1 MGTQL
6 QPSQLNSPGKD
17 IESYLS
23 SVHSIPILTKEEEQ
37 ELAIKLYEEDD
48 LEAARLL
55 VIHHLR
61 FVVHIAR
68 SYQGYGLPLADII
81 QEGNVG
87 LMKAVDKYDPHRGA
101 KVVSFAVHWIKAEI
115 HEYILKNWRLVKI
128 ATTKAQRK
136 LFFNLRSKKKTLE
149 WLTKEEAEKIAKDLN
164 VEVKDVLHM
173 ENRLSSNDA
182 SFDGPSSSD
191 DDDDLM
197 SPSQYLEDRT
207 FDPELIVATSEAQDL
222 NHNDL
227 SAALKMLD
235 DRSKDILQR
244 RYLADKKATLHDLAD
259 EYDVSAERIRQIE
272 NGALKKLKDFMGSAA

>member
-1 MGTQL
+1 
-6 QPSQLNSPGKD
+6 
-17 IESYLS
+17 
-23 SVHSIPILTKEEEQ
+23 
-37 ELAIKLYEEDD
+37 
-48 LEAARLL
+48 
-55 VIHHLR
+55 
-61 FVVHIAR
+61 
-68 SYQGYGLPLADII
+68 
-81 QEGNVG
+81 
-87 LMKAVDKYDPHRGA
+87 
-101 KVVSFAVHWIKAEI
+101 
-115 HEYILKNWRLVKI
+115 
-128 ATTKAQRK
+128 
-136 LFFNLRSKKKTLE
+136 
-149 WLTKEEAEKIAKDLN
+149 
-164 VEVKDVLHM
+164 M

-182 SFDGPSSSD
+182 SFDGPSSYD

-222 NHNDL
+222 NHSDL

>member
-1 MGTQL
+1 
-6 QPSQLNSPGKD
+6 
-17 IESYLS
+17 
-23 SVHSIPILTKEEEQ
+23 
-37 ELAIKLYEEDD
+37 
-48 LEAARLL
+48 
-55 VIHHLR
+55 
-61 FVVHIAR
+61 
-68 SYQGYGLPLADII
+68 
-81 QEGNVG
+81 
-87 LMKAVDKYDPHRGA
+87 MKAVKKFDADRG
-101 KVVSFAVHWIKAEI
+101 VRLVTYAVHWIRAEM
-115 HEYILKNWRLVKI
+115 HEFIFSNWKVVKV

-191 DDDDLM
+191 DDDLM

-222 NHNDL
+222 NHSDL